1 MAFRTSTDSTT
12 SPPADSHDEDC
23 SQPCAPVLGTG
34 LKRRHVTML
43 AISGAIGAGLFLG
56 AGAGIHTAGPGILIS
71 YSLAG
76 LLMVLVMR
84 MLAEMAVAQPN
95 SGSFSVYAEKAFGR
109 WAGFT
114 VGWLYWWLL
123 VVVVAAEATGAA
135 AIAHSWLP
143 AVPQW
148 TFVLAFMAA
157 LTCVNLFNVG
167 HFGEFE
173 FWFGAI
179 KVTAVVA
186 FLVLGT
192 LAVFGLLPGSHPVGL
207 TNLTDHGGFL
217 PHGASGALT
226 GLLAVVFSFGGME
239 LVTIAAAESPN
250 PSQAVAKATRTVI
263 ARLLLFYIGSV
274 ALMVL
279 LLPWNSASAAT
290 SPFVTVLQRIGIP
303 ASAGLMN
310 VVVLTSLL
318 SALNSNLYGAS
329 RMAFSL
335 AQRRDAPQSLLNV
348 SRAGV
353 PRRAV
358 LASVSFGFIA
368 VVLNFLAPDRVLP
381 FLLNTIGAIILVVWI
396 AIASA
401 QLRLRKTAEHTPGRT
416 PTVRMWGHPW
426 LSWTA
431 LAGMTGVLALMCTDA
446 DARTQ
451 LLSTAALTALI
462 LIAAAIRTAWAKNH
476 ARP

>member
-1 MAFRTSTDSTT
+1 
-12 SPPADSHDEDC
+12 
-23 SQPCAPVLGTG
+23 
-34 LKRRHVTML
+34 ML

-56 AGAGIHTAGPGILIS
+56 AGAGIRTAGPGILIS
-71 YSLAG
+71 YCLAG

-84 MLAEMAVAQPN
+84 MLAEMAVAQPS

-114 VGWLYWWLL
+114 IGWLYWWLL

-143 AVPQW
+143 GVPQW
-148 TFVLAFMAA
+148 VFVLASMAA
-157 LTCVNLFNVG
+157 LTVVNLFDVG
-167 HFGEFE
+167 RFGEFE
-173 FWFGAI
+173 FWFGAV

-192 LAVFGLLPGSHPVGL
+192 LAVFGLLPDTHAVGL
-207 TNLTDHGGFL
+207 TNLTGHGGFL
-217 PHGASGALT
+217 PNGVSGVMT

-239 LVTIAAAESPN
+239 LVTIAAAEAPD
-250 PSQAVAKATRTVI
+250 PSDAVRRATRTVI
-263 ARLLLFYIGSV
+263 VRLLLFYIGSV

-279 LLPWNSASAAT
+279 LLPWDSASATT
-290 SPFVTVLQRIGIP
+290 SPFVSVLQRIGIP

-335 AQRRDAPQSLLNV
+335 ARRGDAPRGLLHV
-348 SRAGV
+348 SATGV

-358 LASVSFGFIA
+358 LASVAFGFVA
-368 VVLNFLAPDRVLP
+368 VILNFLAPDRVLP

-396 AIASA
+396 GIALS
-401 QLRLRKTAEHTPGRT
+401 QLRLRRSADRTGRDLT
-416 PTVRMWGHPW
+416 TRMWGHPW

-431 LAGMTGVLALMCTDA
+431 LAGMTGVLALMCTDD
-446 DARTQ
+446 DALTQ
-451 LLSTAALTALI
+451 LLSTAALTVVVL
-462 LIAAAIRTAWAKNH
+462 LAAAIHTTRARNRAK
-476 ARP
+476 P